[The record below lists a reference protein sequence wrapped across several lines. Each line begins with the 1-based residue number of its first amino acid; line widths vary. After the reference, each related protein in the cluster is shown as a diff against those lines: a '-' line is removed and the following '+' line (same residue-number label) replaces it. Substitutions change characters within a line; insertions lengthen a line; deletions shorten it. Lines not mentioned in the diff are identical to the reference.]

1 MLIQASRL
9 GVALQLG
16 SLDALEEVT
25 GDELLHFHE
34 VVDGVG
40 TFCCPV
46 VKKKNKRKK
55 KKGKKYITL
64 HYIYTY
70 INTHT
75 HIYISTYMCM
85 YMYICTVYT

>member
-1 MLIQASRL
+1 MLIQALRL

-40 TFCCPV
+40 TFRCPV
-46 VKKKNKRKK
+46 VKKKNL
-55 KKGKKYITL
+55 I
-64 HYIYTY
+64 
-70 INTHT
+70 
-75 HIYISTYMCM
+75 
-85 YMYICTVYT
+85 